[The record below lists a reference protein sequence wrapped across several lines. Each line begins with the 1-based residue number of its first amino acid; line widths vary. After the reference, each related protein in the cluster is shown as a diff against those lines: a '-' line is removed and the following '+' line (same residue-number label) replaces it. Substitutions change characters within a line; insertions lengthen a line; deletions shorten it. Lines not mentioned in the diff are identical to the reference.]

1 MTLRSRSGRA
11 TVARTP
17 DRTRYPTSGEIME
30 TLRGER
36 GDNGDHS
43 FASSRIAQ
51 EIKDGGESR
60 LQQALLIGGDRKGRR
75 VWSLRSS
82 AWHEN
87 EAQSYTVT
95 YCVLHDCYIPF
106 VFK

>member
-36 GDNGDHS
+36 GDNGDPS
-43 FASSRIAQ
+43 FASSRIV
-51 EIKDGGESR
+51 KDGGESR
-60 LQQALLIGGDRKGRR
+60 LQQALLIGG
-75 VWSLRSS
+75 
-82 AWHEN
+82 E
-87 EAQSYTVT
+87 
-95 YCVLHDCYIPF
+95 
-106 VFK
+106 